1 MSRLIKR
8 YDNRKLYDT
17 EAKAYISLQEL
28 AVLIRQGHDIHV
40 VENSTGEDITAQ
52 TLAKIILEGDRLPL
66 PREALHEWVRWGGRL
81 VSSTAAEIEQRLDRL
96 VAASLERVGAIRQ
109 LRQEVEWL
117 RERVSQLEALA
128 ARLEA
133 ALEEQGS
140 SLP

>member
-17 EAKAYISLQEL
+17 EAKAYVSLQEL
-28 AVLIRQGHDIHV
+28 AELIRQGHDIQV

-52 TLAKIILEGDRLPL
+52 TLAKIILEADHPL

-96 VAASLERVGAIRQ
+96 VTASLQRVSVFREIRE
-109 LRQEVEWL
+109 EVEQM
-117 RERVSQLEALA
+117 RQRIAQLEALA

-133 ALEEQGS
+133 ALEESGR
-140 SLP
+140 